1 MASTLASGQFWAA
14 AAERAVKTLA
24 QTLAALL
31 VATDTD
37 VLSTAWSSRLSVAL
51 MAAIVSLLTS
61 VASDAATGSGPSL
74 TDAEVLPEAPRGG
87 DGPPTYTPRHAA

>member
-31 VATDTD
+31 VADGTD
-37 VLSTAWSSRLSVAL
+37 VLNTAWSSRLSVAL

-61 VASDAATGSGPSL
+61 VASDAATSSGPSL
-74 TDAEVLPEAPRGG
+74 TDAEVLPAAAP
-87 DGPPTYTPRHAA
+87 DSYTPRHREDDIL

>member
-1 MASTLASGQFWAA
+1 MASTLASGRFWAA

-31 VATDTD
+31 VADGTD
-37 VLSTAWSSRLSVAL
+37 VLNTAWSSRLSVAL

-61 VASDAATGSGPSL
+61 VASDAATTGSGPSL
-74 TDAEVLPEAPRGG
+74 TDAEVLPAAAP
-87 DGPPTYTPRHAA
+87 DSYTPRHREDDIL